1 MQSFCFRPK
10 AGMSELITDNK
21 GMKFYPVFT
30 DHIEFGKFDKKQKYQ
45 TELVKFRDLK
55 KLVRKVDG
63 IVVNPF
69 GFGLRLDREKID
81 NIEKECSTLKV
92 VK

>member
-1 MQSFCFRPK
+1 MQDMMC
-10 AGMSELITDNK
+10 SEIYHAKFLLPSESRNERAYPIITDNK

-45 TELVKFRDLK
+45 TELVKFR
-55 KLVRKVDG
+55 
-63 IVVNPF
+63 

>member
-1 MQSFCFRPK
+1 MFRDISCK
-10 AGMSELITDNK
+10 VSASVRK
-21 GMKFYPVFT
+21 PVFT

>member
-1 MQSFCFRPK
+1 MLGALCQTWREHLR
-10 AGMSELITDNK
+10 AQ

>member
-1 MQSFCFRPK
+1 
-10 AGMSELITDNK
+10 
-21 GMKFYPVFT
+21 MKFYPVFT

-69 GFGLRLDREKID
+69 GFGLRLDSEKID

>member
-1 MQSFCFRPK
+1 M
-10 AGMSELITDNK
+10 
-21 GMKFYPVFT
+21 
-30 DHIEFGKFDKKQKYQ
+30 
-45 TELVKFRDLK
+45 KFRDLK

>member
-1 MQSFCFRPK
+1 MQ
-10 AGMSELITDNK
+10 
-21 GMKFYPVFT
+21 
-30 DHIEFGKFDKKQKYQ
+30 FDKKQKYQ